1 MAQPLGGPVLAYP
14 PTAQLRT
21 PAPPTRVVV
30 DALLA
35 SHGLRLAPEVR
46 ETGATVLTLVDD
58 RTGRPPVQVPDG
70 VVRQLRAWLDTELR
84 SAVA

>member
-1 MAQPLGGPVLAYP
+1 
-14 PTAQLRT
+14 
-21 PAPPTRVVV
+21 VVV